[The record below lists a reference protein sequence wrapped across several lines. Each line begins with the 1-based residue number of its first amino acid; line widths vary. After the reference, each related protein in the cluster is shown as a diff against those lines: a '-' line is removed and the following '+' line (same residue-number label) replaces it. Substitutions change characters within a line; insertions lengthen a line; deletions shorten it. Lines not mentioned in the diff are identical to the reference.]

1 MSKYLVKVNNIENR
15 VVSKVN
21 VFVLSKQFV
30 VTVPY

>member
-30 VTVPY
+30 VTAPY